1 MAVTKV
7 VKSVVRWGVML
18 VVEKAVMMVAHLERR
33 SVESWGAKKVDCLA
47 LRLVA
52 QMEGTTA
59 AYSVL
64 KWVAEMAV
72 SWVECWVLNL
82 AGWWVCKKVVWLA
95 SSLVVEM
102 V

>member
-1 MAVTKV
+1 M
-7 VKSVVRWGVML
+7 
-18 VVEKAVMMVAHLERR
+18 
-33 SVESWGAKKVDCLA
+33 A
-47 LRLVA
+47 LRWAA
-52 QMEGTTA
+52 QMDGTTA

-64 KWVAEMAV
+64 KWVEETAV

-95 SSLVVEM
+95 SSLVVGT